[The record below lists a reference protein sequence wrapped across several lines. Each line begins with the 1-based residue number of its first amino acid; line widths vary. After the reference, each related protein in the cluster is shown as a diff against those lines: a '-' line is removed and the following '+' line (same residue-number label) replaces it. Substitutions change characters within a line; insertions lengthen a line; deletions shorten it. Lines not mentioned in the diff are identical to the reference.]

1 MNAETNCGVTLM
13 QGDCLERMKEI
24 PDGSVD
30 MILADLPYGTTACEW
45 DARIPFEP
53 LWEQYKRVCKN
64 NGVVVLFGSEPFS
77 TMLRMSN
84 INNYRY
90 DWIWEKTTASGFLSA
105 NKMPLKKHEIIS
117 VFYSSDLFHDTTDYF
132 QESKDYLIGEKQKAE
147 KAGYNMR
154 EVLGNYMSSHYFT
167 RKTQFAF
174 PKLEDY
180 KKLQTTGFFQREY
193 DGAKREYDEEKR
205 EYDEAKRKYDEAH
218 ALTYNPQMTEGKPYK
233 IWHAFCQQYK
243 NRNPKTE
250 YDGMRYPVSI
260 IKFSQE
266 MSGLH
271 PSQKPVALLEYLIK
285 TYTNPG
291 EIVLDNVMGSGS
303 TGVAAV
309 NTGRKFIGIELDPG
323 FYETAKNR
331 IEKAIEEKEKAAETE
346 AVF

>member
-1 MNAETNCGVTLM
+1 MSVEFVNGVSLM

-84 INNYRY
+84 INNFRY
-90 DWIWEKTTASGFLSA
+90 DWIWEKATASGHLLA

-117 VFYSSDLFHDTTDYF
+117 VFYSSDLFHDTTNYF

-147 KAGYNMR
+147 KAGFNMR
-154 EVLGNYMSSHYFT
+154 EVLGNYMGSHYFT

-180 KKLQTTGFFQREY
+180 QKLQTTGFFQREY
-193 DGAKREYDEEKR
+193 DEVKQIYNMEKYGYSGTKQGYDK
-205 EYDEAKRKYDEAH
+205 AH

-233 IWHAFCQQYK
+233 IQHGFCKQYK
-243 NRNPKTE
+243 NRNPKTD
-250 YDGMRYPVSI
+250 YDGKRYPVSV
-260 IKFSQE
+260 IKFPQE
-266 MSGLH
+266 MNGLH
-271 PSQKPVALLEYLIK
+271 PTQKPVALLEYLIK
-285 TYTNPG
+285 TYTNEG
-291 EIVLDNVMGSGS
+291 ETVLDNVMGSGS

-309 NTGRKFIGIELDPG
+309 NTGRKFIGIELDEK
-323 FYETAKNR
+323 FYETAKSR
-331 IEKAIEEKEKAAETE
+331 IEKAIEEKTEAASE